1 MKRQINL
8 HKQGGV
14 RLLPNNLI
22 SLIKWPKR
30 LLRRQSRVKLLAI
43 SLLFTFIIF
52 ASLFLYGVY
61 WYFAHDLPDLTK
73 ITGYRP
79 HLTTEVYS
87 IDGKLIAEFGG
98 ERRTLIPY
106 EEIPKHVRQSF
117 MAVEDKRFF
126 EHKGVDLRRI
136 LGALL
141 KNVEEGEI
149 VQGGST
155 ITQQVVKNLALS
167 SERSLSRKIKE
178 AILAYRMEKNLSKE
192 EILYIYLNHIYFGD
206 GTYGI
211 EAACRDYFG
220 KSARDINNAEAAF
233 LAAIP
238 KAPTYYS
245 PREHYGRV
253 KSRQELI
260 LKIME
265 DGAVIT
271 KEQRRKA
278 EEFQIKII
286 PKKNLNLEIAPYFV
300 ELVRQYIEA
309 RFGTK
314 ALIDGGYTVF
324 TTLDVDLSLKGAWA
338 LRRGILDLESR
349 EGRPIVIGHLNNRKE
364 IDKFRK
370 SQKLDSIDQGESYRA
385 VVTSVTKINASGVFT
400 SLVGIGG
407 HQGVLGFAVS
417 FPLGVVIEGQQQNA
431 FSTRYAPLNTYERTS
446 LVPFE
451 LKVGDIIRVKVDD
464 EDSRGVYYVSID
476 LTTES
481 QGALLSMDTK
491 SGYINTI
498 VGGFDFTRS
507 KFNRATQALRQPGS
521 AFKPIIYAAAI
532 DKGYTETTIV
542 SDTPFTA
549 KDWSPQNYDG
559 SFLGE
564 IPMREA
570 LAKSRNLASVR
581 IIMDINPH
589 YAASYAKKFG
599 FASNLSPYPA
609 LALGSS
615 DVTLLDMVKA
625 FNVFATGGKLIKP
638 RFILRIYDREG
649 KLVEDNTVLQ
659 SREELGKAERER
671 KRMEI
676 IKQIAANSNNPEIYK
691 AKFIRTESKEDSE
704 QKSVTEFV
712 TVDEFLRILRSGDF
726 SQLNLSSNM
735 GERVISA
742 ETAFI
747 MTNMLQDVIKE
758 GTGHKAVEL
767 FSLAPIAG
775 KTGTANDFTDAWFI
789 GFSPSVITGV
799 WVGKDDHRPIGEGEV
814 GSTAALPIWIDF
826 MRDALRRFSNGDFT
840 VPEGIQFVST
850 PYGYIPYKADS
861 IPNEVKVEGGV
872 ERNEYHEERKNPS
885 ESEIDFLIRH

>member
-1 MKRQINL
+1 MKRQIKL
-8 HKQGGV
+8 HKRGRV
-14 RLLPNNLI
+14 RLLSYLI
-22 SLIKWPKR
+22 LIIKWPKG
-30 LLRRQSRVKLLAI
+30 LLSKQNGLKLLAI
-43 SLLFTFIIF
+43 SLLFTLIIF
-52 ASLFLYGVY
+52 ASLFVYAFY
-61 WYFAHDLPDLTK
+61 WYFSHDLPDLTK

-87 IDGKLIAEFGG
+87 IDGKLVAEFGG

-106 EEIPKHVRQSF
+106 EGIPKHVKQSF
-117 MAVEDKRFF
+117 MAIEDKRFF
-126 EHKGVDLRRI
+126 EHNGVDLRRI

-178 AILAYRMEKNLSKE
+178 AILAYRMERNLSKG

-211 EAACRDYFG
+211 EAASRDYFG
-220 KSARDINNAEAAF
+220 KSAKDISLAEAAF

-245 PREHYGRV
+245 PREHFGRV

-265 DGAVIT
+265 DGGFIT
-271 KEQRRKA
+271 KEQRKKA
-278 EEFQIKII
+278 GEYPIKII
-286 PKKNLNLEIAPYFV
+286 PKRNINLEVAPYFV
-300 ELVRQYIEA
+300 ELVRQYMEA

-338 LRRGILDLESR
+338 LRRGIIDLETR
-349 EGRPIVIGHLNNRKE
+349 EGKPIVIGHLNNRKQIE
-364 IDKFRK
+364 NFRK
-370 SQKLDSIDQGESYRA
+370 SQKLDSIDKGESYRA
-385 VVTSVTKINASGVFT
+385 VVTSVTKKDSLGVLT
-400 SLVGIGG
+400 SMVGIGE
-407 HQGVLGFAVS
+407 HQGILRFVVS
-417 FPLGVVIEGQQQNA
+417 SPLGSTIEGLQKNA
-431 FSTRYAPLNTYERTS
+431 FSEKFAPLNGYNGIS

-451 LKVGDIIRVKVDD
+451 LKVGDIVWVEIEERN
-464 EDSRGVYYVSID
+464 SMGVYYVSID

-481 QGALLSMDTK
+481 QGALLSMDTNL
-491 SGYINTI
+491 GYIKAI
-498 VGGFDFTRS
+498 IGGFNFS
-507 KFNRATQALRQPGS
+507 GSQFNRATQALRQPGS

-542 SDTPFTA
+542 SDTPVTA

-559 SFLGE
+559 HFLGE

-589 YAASYAKKFG
+589 YAVRYAKKFG
-599 FASNLSPYPA
+599 FTSNLSPYPA
-609 LALGSS
+609 LALGGS

-638 RFILRIYDREG
+638 RFILRIYDRDG
-649 KLVEDNTVLQ
+649 RLVEDNTVLQ
-659 SREELGKAERER
+659 SREELEKAEREK

-676 IKQIAANSNNPEIYK
+676 IKQIAASSNDTEVNAAE
-691 AKFIRTESKEDSE
+691 FIRTERKKDNE
-704 QKSVTEFV
+704 QKSDTEFL
-712 TVDEFLRILRSGDF
+712 TADEFLKILRNGDF

-735 GERVISA
+735 GEQVISP

-747 MTNMLQDVIKE
+747 MINMLQDVIKE
-758 GTGHKAVEL
+758 GTGHKALEL
-767 FSLAPIAG
+767 SSLAPIAG

-789 GFSPSVITGV
+789 GFSPRVITGV
-799 WVGKDDHRPIGEGEV
+799 WVGKDDHKPIGEGEV
-814 GSTAALPIWIDF
+814 GSSTALPIWIDF
-826 MRDALRRFSNGDFT
+826 MREALEKFPNGNFM
-840 VPEGIQFVST
+840 VPDGIQFVNT

-861 IPNEVKVEGGV
+861 IPDEIKTEEGVG
-872 ERNEYHEERKNPS
+872 RNQNHEERNNPS